1 MTQEIVAQDPENILY
16 VNQMQI
22 VPATENH
29 PEEEFWGLV
38 NKYPYFAL
46 GKLNYE
52 EYNFK
57 ILAAPVKKLIAG
69 TKCSL

>member
-1 MTQEIVAQDPENILY
+1 
-16 VNQMQI
+16 MQI
-22 VPATENH
+22 VPPTSNH
-29 PEEEFWGLV
+29 PEEQFWGLV
-38 NKYPYFAL
+38 NKLPYFEA
-46 GKLNYE
+46 GKVDFN